1 MGFWTAHHACEAP
14 PSFWRFGGL
23 SPSHHPWFT
32 QTFSG
37 RFLPQRWCGPRSVR
51 VSCGQSREPEGRK
64 SHFPGI
70 SEGLYIYDGKEL
82 DPRRVKKWREEQ
94 ALARGRGPLAL
105 GSCCAE
111 LSLLAPAGLIWVCHL
126 FLNETWPKPLI
137 AAHLLQFPLLVTG
150 VGCLSKYKLV
160 SAPARGGG
168 LGYTQSQLCSGTS
181 WLD

>member
-1 MGFWTAHHACEAP
+1 MLAQPHPASSVSGASLPAATPGSRRPSPAASSLSAGVVQGQLGSPVGRAVSLSGGSHTSLAFLKAFTPMMGKNLTQGE
-14 PSFWRFGGL
+14 SRSGEKNKLWRG
-23 SPSHHPWFT
+23 
-32 QTFSG
+32 
-37 RFLPQRWCGPRSVR
+37 
-51 VSCGQSREPEGRK
+51 
-64 SHFPGI
+64 
-70 SEGLYIYDGKEL
+70 
-82 DPRRVKKWREEQ
+82 
-94 ALARGRGPLAL
+94 GRGPLAL